1 MLLPYQERVVIE
13 KQELDDK
20 IDKLEA
26 FLRSENYQ
34 GVDLLNQQLMMQQ
47 LGIMLA
53 YSSILSRRIE
63 TFQQTTKETNE

>member
-34 GVDLLNQQLMMQQ
+34 AVDLLNQQLMMQQ

-53 YSSILSRRIE
+53 NSSILSRRIE
-63 TFQQTTKETNE
+63 TFQQTDKE